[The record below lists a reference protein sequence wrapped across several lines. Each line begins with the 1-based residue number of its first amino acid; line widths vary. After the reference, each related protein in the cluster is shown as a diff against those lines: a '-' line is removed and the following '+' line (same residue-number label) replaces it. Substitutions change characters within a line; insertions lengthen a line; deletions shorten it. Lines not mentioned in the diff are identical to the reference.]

1 MKKLGL
7 AAVIFGLLSMAT
19 LGAEG
24 TIIFQGGHG
33 AKAYGMGGAFV
44 ALADDATGA
53 LWNPAGLA
61 RIEGLWVGGATATKF
76 TAPNFEGVPYQFAS
90 LGTTFEGF
98 GVGLSWA
105 MASAGELYSAN
116 AFIGTVALSF
126 PLGEGFEV
134 DVGFNAKYYMES
146 LDGDSYNTFSFDVG
160 LIVPIAD
167 TFSIGFAAL
176 DIAAPDI
183 SPVYRAGLAFT
194 FLEGAAELALDVVMV
209 DMELDGINFGLGL
222 KLIEMLELR
231 AGAMVPGTDFQNA
244 SFTVGAGL
252 VIADLAVDAAYVLQG
267 DPGDTLVISL
277 SYAFAELFA
286 PAEGEGVGAE

>member
-1 MKKLGL
+1 MKRVGIAAIVVGL
-7 AAVIFGLLSMAT
+7 FAVAVF
-19 LGAEG
+19 GAEG

-134 DVGFNAKYYMES
+134 DVGFNAKYYMET
-146 LDGDSYNTFSFDVG
+146 LDGDNYNTFSFDVG

-167 TFSIGFAAL
+167 TFSVGFAAL
-176 DIAAPDI
+176 DVAAADI
-183 SPVYRAGLAFT
+183 SPVYRGGLAFT
-194 FLEGAAELALDVVMV
+194 FLEGAAKLALDVVMV
-209 DMELDGINFGLGL
+209 DMSLDAIDFGLGL
-222 KLIEMLELR
+222 KLIEMLEIR
-231 AGAMVPGTDFQNA
+231 AGAMVPGTEFENA
-244 SFTVGAGL
+244 TFTVGAGL
-252 VIADLAVDAAYVLQG
+252 VIADLSVDAAYVLQG
-267 DPGDTLVISL
+267 EPGDTLVISL
-277 SYAFAELFA
+277 SYAFKELFG
-286 PAEGEGVGAE
+286 PAEEEVGTE

>member
-1 MKKLGL
+1 MKRIAI
-7 AAVIFGLLSMAT
+7 AAVIFGLCAVAV

-76 TAPNFEGVPYQFAS
+76 TAPDFEGVPFQFAS

-98 GVGLSWA
+98 GVGIAWG

-116 AFIGTVALSF
+116 AFIGTAALSF
-126 PLGEGFEV
+126 PVGEELEV
-134 DVGFNAKYYMES
+134 DVGFNAKYYMET
-146 LDGDSYNTFSFDVG
+146 LDGDSYNSFSFDVG

-167 TFSIGFAAL
+167 TFSIGIAAL
-176 DIAAPDI
+176 DVVAPDI
-183 SPVYRAGLAFT
+183 SPVYRAGLAFS
-194 FLEGAAELALDVVMV
+194 FLEGAAKVVADVCMV
-209 DMELDGINFGLGL
+209 DMKFDSIDLGLGF
-222 KLIEMLELR
+222 KLVEMLEIR
-231 AGAMVPGTDFQNA
+231 AGAMVPGTEFENA
-244 SFTVGAGL
+244 TFTVGAGL
-252 VIADLAVDAAYVLQG
+252 MIADLSVDAAYVLQEE
-267 DPGDTLVISL
+267 PGDTLVLSL
-277 SYAFAELFA
+277 SYAFKELFA
-286 PAEGEGVGAE
+286 PAEEEVGAE

>member
-1 MKKLGL
+1 MKRIAI
-7 AAVIFGLLSMAT
+7 AAVIFGLFAAAV

-61 RIEGLWVGGATATKF
+61 RIEGLRVGGATATKF
-76 TAPNFEGVPYQFAS
+76 TAPGFEGVPFQFAS

-98 GVGLSWA
+98 GVGIAWG

-116 AFIGTVALSF
+116 AFIGTAALSF
-126 PLGEGFEV
+126 PVGEEFEV

-146 LDGDSYNTFSFDVG
+146 LDGDSHNSFSFDVG

-167 TFSIGFAAL
+167 TFSVGIAAF
-176 DIAAPDI
+176 DIAAADI
-183 SPVYRAGLAFT
+183 SPVYRAGLAFS
-194 FLEGAAELALDVVMV
+194 FLEGAAKVVADVCMV
-209 DMELDGINFGLGL
+209 DMNLDSIDLGLGL
-222 KLIEMLELR
+222 KLVEMLEIR
-231 AGAMVPGTDFQNA
+231 AGAMVPGTEFENA
-244 SFTVGAGL
+244 TFTVGAGL
-252 VIADLAVDAAYVLQG
+252 MIADLSVDAAYVLQG
-267 DPGDTLVISL
+267 EPGDTLVLSL
-277 SYAFAELFA
+277 SYSFKELFA
-286 PAEGEGVGAE
+286 PAEEEVGAE

>member
-61 RIEGLWVGGATATKF
+61 RIQGLWVGGATATKY
-76 TAPNFEGVPYQFAS
+76 TAPGFEGVPYQFAS

>member
-7 AAVIFGLLSMAT
+7 AAVIFGLLAMAT

-61 RIEGLWVGGATATKF
+61 RIQGLWVGGATATKY
-76 TAPNFEGVPYQFAS
+76 TAPGFEGVPYQFAS

-116 AFIGTVALSF
+116 AFIGTIALSF

-183 SPVYRAGLAFT
+183 SPVYRAGLAFS
-194 FLEGAAELALDVVMV
+194 FLEGAAKLALDVVMV
-209 DMELDGINFGLGL
+209 DMDLDGINFGLGL

-252 VIADLAVDAAYVLQG
+252 VIADLSVDAAYVLQG
-267 DPGDTLVISL
+267 EPGDTLVISL
-277 SYAFAELFA
+277 SYAFSELFA
-286 PAEGEGVGAE
+286 PAGEEVGTE